1 MIYHFNT
8 KKMIKLSEVP
18 KEKLIDAKTLID
30 YMQEINADTLV
41 NDLGSGIEYGIDD
54 IEDSMPFIKIWTNT
68 EIMKKIIN

>member
-1 MIYHFNT
+1 
-8 KKMIKLSEVP
+8 MIKLSEVP

-54 IEDSMPFIKIWTNT
+54 IEDTMPFIKIWTNT

>member
-1 MIYHFNT
+1 
-8 KKMIKLSEVP
+8 MIKLSKVP
-18 KEKLIDAKTLID
+18 KEKLIDAKALID

-68 EIMKKIIN
+68 EIMKLIIN